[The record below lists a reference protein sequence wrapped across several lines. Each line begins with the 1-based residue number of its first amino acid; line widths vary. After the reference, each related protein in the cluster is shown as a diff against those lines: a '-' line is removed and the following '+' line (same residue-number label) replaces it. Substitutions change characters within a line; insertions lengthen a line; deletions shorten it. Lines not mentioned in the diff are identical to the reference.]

1 MKRTLSIILAA
12 AMSAAVFSGCND
24 ENVSKYIP
32 DNNISNST
40 TDSTDSTAADSNN
53 TGAPNTGIPKKDTD
67 TLDTV
72 ITDYKYDFWS
82 NDYDRYAITDKYLY
96 FDDLFTADGAG
107 SHFMQDYKIDLQTG
121 EMIPLC
127 NVPECHHS
135 FEDTDCE
142 SFIPEA
148 AIGDKCYARKRTGLL
163 YESRTIIDESGNV
176 VFENKFAS
184 DLALQYAQQ
193 TMERYDSER
202 KKYDEDDIKYNI
214 KYILA
219 DEKNLYITGSNY
231 IYAYDIETK
240 QTTEPLI
247 IEEDFPCDILG
258 TDMDNKRVYFKNEVQ
273 EVFMADLAN
282 QTVTKVC
289 DGDIDNL
296 IAYNGKIYYICF
308 LPHEPDEPWRTQ
320 LFEADPDFTNAKVL
334 IEDCENIFNIK
345 DNKIFYYDQSASGD
359 SEQTMLFC
367 YDISTGESTDLFAVE
382 DLQRVFTAP
391 HIDRIFVMSYHTDN
405 TGISTVRTTILI
417 SFRSDGSDIWTN
429 EVKNQEGLY

>member
-32 DNNISNST
+32 DNSIITDSTTDSSNST
-40 TDSTDSTAADSNN
+40 TNNSTPQKETKA
-53 TGAPNTGIPKKDTD
+53 
-67 TLDTV
+67 LDTV
-72 ITDYKYDFWS
+72 VTDYKYDFWS
-82 NDYDRYAITDKYLY
+82 NDYDSYVITDKYLY

-107 SHFMQDYKIDLQTG
+107 GHVCQDYKIDLQTG
-121 EMIPLC
+121 EMTPLC

-142 SFIPEA
+142 SFIPLA
-148 AIGDKCYARKRTGLL
+148 AIGDKCYARKRTGIN
-163 YESRTIIDESGNV
+163 ESNKIIDESGNV

-184 DLALQYAQQ
+184 DFALQYAKQ
-193 TMERYDSER
+193 TMEEYDSER
-202 KKYDEDDIKYNI
+202 KKYDEDDVKYNI

-273 EVFMADLAN
+273 EVFMADMAN
-282 QTVTKVC
+282 QTVTKVY
-289 DGDIDNL
+289 DGQIFDL
-296 IAYNGKIYYICF
+296 KGYNGKIYYARF
-308 LPHEPDEPWRTQ
+308 LPRDPEDPEAPYKAQ
-320 LFEADPDFTNAKVL
+320 IFESDPDFTNEKML
-334 IEDCENIFNIK
+334 IDGCANFFNIK
-345 DNKIFYYDQSASGD
+345 DDKIFYSDPLNGEENQQRMLYSYD
-359 SEQTMLFC
+359 MN
-367 YDISTGESTDLFAVE
+367 TGESKELFAVE
-382 DLQRVFTAP
+382 GLGRIITAP
-391 HIDRIFVMSYHTDN
+391 HIDRIFVMGHHTDN
-405 TGISTVRTTILI
+405 TGISTVSNTTII
-417 SFRSDGSDIWTN
+417 SFRPDGSDIWTN

>member
-1 MKRTLSIILAA
+1 MKRTVSIILAA
-12 AMSAAVFSGCND
+12 AMCMALFSGCND
-24 ENVSKYIP
+24 DNVSKYIP
-32 DNNISNST
+32 DGISTVDST
-40 TDSTDSTAADSNN
+40 TDSAADSNSS
-53 TGAPNTGIPKKDTD
+53 TGSAPIKTTKA
-67 TLDTV
+67 LDTV

-82 NDYDRYAITDKYLY
+82 NEFDGYVMTDKYLY

-107 SHFMQDYKIDLQTG
+107 GHVCQDYKIDLQTG
-121 EMIPLC
+121 EMTPLC
-127 NVPECHHS
+127 NVPQCHHS
-135 FEDTDCE
+135 FKDTDCE
-142 SFIPEA
+142 SFIPLA
-148 AIGDKCYARKRTGLL
+148 AIGDKCYARKRTGIN
-163 YESRTIIDESGNV
+163 ESNKIIDESGNV

-184 DLALQYAQQ
+184 DFALQYAKQ
-193 TMERYDSER
+193 TMEEYDSER
-202 KKYDEDDIKYNI
+202 KKYDEDDVKYNI

-247 IEEDFPCDILG
+247 IDEEFQCSLLG
-258 TDMDNKRVYFKNEVQ
+258 ADMDNKRVYFTNEVQ

-289 DGDIDNL
+289 DGDINNL

-391 HIDRIFVMSYHTDN
+391 HIDRIFVMSYHTEN
-405 TGISTVRTTILI
+405 TGVSTVSNTILM
-417 SFRSDGSDIWTN
+417 SFKPDGSDVWTN
-429 EVKNQEGLY
+429 DVKNQEALY

>member
-12 AMSAAVFSGCND
+12 AMCMTVFSGCND

-32 DNNISNST
+32 DNSIITDSTTDSSNST
-40 TDSTDSTAADSNN
+40 TNNSTPQKETKA
-53 TGAPNTGIPKKDTD
+53 
-67 TLDTV
+67 LDTV
-72 ITDYKYDFWS
+72 VTDYKYDFWS

-107 SHFMQDYKIDLQTG
+107 GHVCQDYKIDLQTG
-121 EMIPLC
+121 EMTPLC
-127 NVPECHHS
+127 NVPQCHHS

-142 SFIPEA
+142 SFIPLA
-148 AIGDKCYARKRTGLL
+148 AIGDKCYARKRTGIN
-163 YESRTIIDESGNV
+163 ESNKIIDESGNV

-184 DLALQYAQQ
+184 DFALQYAKQ
-193 TMERYDSER
+193 TMEEYDSER
-202 KKYDEDDIKYNI
+202 KKYDEDDVKYNI

-247 IEEDFPCDILG
+247 IDEEFQCSLLG
-258 TDMDNKRVYFKNEVQ
+258 ADMDNKRVYFKNEVQ
-273 EVFMADLAN
+273 EVFMVDLAN

-391 HIDRIFVMSYHTDN
+391 HIDRIFVMSYHTEN
-405 TGISTVRTTILI
+405 TGVSTVSNTILM
-417 SFRSDGSDIWTN
+417 SFRPDGSDIWTN